1 MRYEAFVSY
10 SHRDKA
16 TARWLQNA
24 LERYRLPKTL
34 RRARGR
40 AGARLRP
47 VFRDDTELASSDDLT
62 ASILAAMEES
72 AALIVVCSPRAAA
85 SRWTNEEIRVFRRLA
100 PGRPI
105 LSLIIDGSP
114 DPDAPDCAFPKALLR
129 NEAGDPLPE
138 PLAADL
144 RPEADGKRGALL
156 KLIAGLL
163 GVGVDALRRRDQ
175 QRRLRFMG
183 GVTAGALTVS
193 VVTIVLAVLA
203 DRARDEAELRR
214 DQAEGLIEFMLVELR
229 GKLEP
234 IGRLDVL
241 DAVGDEAIGYFTA
254 LGELGTDGELLRRVQ
269 ALRQIGEVRFA
280 ERDYDAARA
289 AFTQSRDLALAL
301 NQRDP
306 ADNERLFEL
315 SQAEFWVGY
324 VDWQRGDLEGADRA
338 FRLYDAHSRT
348 LFERAPDNPDYKL
361 EVTYAASNLAS
372 LARARGDADAAL
384 AYITEANRLNTEL
397 LEASPGDDWLRGE
410 LAQGHSWEGSIRAD
424 RGELQASEAAFRR
437 ALAGYERLHQGGE
450 DKRQSEKLVDTLDL
464 LSSAL
469 RRQGRLE
476 EAEELAA
483 RCVVEAERLVAHDP
497 LNGAWRRGLV
507 ECSLSTAELRLLAGH
522 PASATSW
529 LQRAIK
535 PLEAAP
541 DSSRFISSQVKLLL
555 LRGQI
560 ALAQNEPDRALAL
573 ARAAR
578 SLGREAGDNAA
589 LLQGGLP
596 IAALEGLRLEGDALQ
611 ALGDSERAL
620 AAWRQAL
627 EVLQQI
633 GAGTPDSRALRAGFH
648 HRLGEEGARDKLLAT
663 LEVMGYGDPR
673 YLPTL

>member
-34 RRARGR
+34 RRAPGR

-85 SRWTNEEIRVFRRLA
+85 SRWTNEEIRAFRRLA

-114 DPDAPDCAFPKALLR
+114 DPDAPDCAFPEALLR

-175 QRRLRFMG
+175 QRRLRVMG
-183 GVTAGALTVS
+183 GVTAGALAVS

-280 ERDYDAARA
+280 ERDYDAARV
-289 AFTQSRDLALAL
+289 AFTQSRDLALTL

-397 LEASPGDDWLRGE
+397 LEASPEDDWLRGE
-410 LAQGHSWEGSIRAD
+410 LAQGLSWEGSIRAD
-424 RGELQASEAAFRR
+424 RGELAASEAAFRR
-437 ALAGYERLHQGGE
+437 ALAGYERLHEGGE
-450 DKRQSEKLVDTLDL
+450 DKRQSEQLVHTLDL

-483 RCVVEAERLVAHDP
+483 RCVSEAERLVAHDP
-497 LNGAWRRGLV
+497 LNGAWRRGLINGM
-507 ECSLSTAELRLLAGH
+507 LSMAELRLLAGQ
-522 PASATSW
+522 PGAARSW
-529 LQRAIK
+529 LERSAG
-535 PLEAAP
+535 PLEGAP
-541 DSSRFISSQVKLLL
+541 EPSRFTGSQVTALL
-555 LRGQI
+555 LRGRL
-560 ALAQNEPDRALAL
+560 ALAERAPDRALAL
-573 ARAAR
+573 AREALTLAR
-578 SLGREAGDNAA
+578 GEGDNTT

-596 IAALEGLRLEGDALQ
+596 VAVLEGLRLEGDALQ
-611 ALGDSERAL
+611 SLGDSEAAA

-627 EVLQQI
+627 EVLQQS
-633 GAGTPDSRALRAGFH
+633 GAGTPDARALRAGFH
-648 HRLGEEGARDKLLAT
+648 HRLDEESARDDLLAT
-663 LEVMGYGDPR
+663 LEVMGYRDPR
-673 YLPTL
+673 YLPTP